1 MIKGLLK
8 IVLFSVSIM
17 ILSRVAQIFL
27 PEHIIYNGIYWIIG
41 YMWLLYTVV
50 QVSGHLLRDYLNID
64 SPLIALAGVSARLII
79 SLFTM
84 LIVVMSGVEN
94 MVLLVSNFMVI
105 YLLYLMFEIIILLSN
120 LRRNSSQ
127 EQKVK

>member
-17 ILSRVAQIFL
+17 ILSRVTQIFFS
-27 PEHIIYNGIYWIIG
+27 EHVIHNGVYWIIG

-50 QVSGHLLRDYLNID
+50 QFSGHLLRDYLNID